1 MKNIKNKFI
10 PLSIS
15 ILAILSLSFFG
26 CMDLF
31 DDYETWLEGTSSGI
45 QIDWDDNQGVDII
58 TYTVNEKTIHFS
70 GPEGCKSYQW
80 FIDVR
85 DPVGTEREYDWDT
98 SSVANRSHYVTLIVQ
113 YTDES
118 TKWQTL
124 YISLFKE

>member
-1 MKNIKNKFI
+1 MRRNKI
-10 PLSIS
+10 LPLVV
-15 ILAILSLSFFG
+15 ALSLIFSFFLVS

-31 DDYETWLEGTSSGI
+31 DNYETWLKGTSSGI
-45 QIDWDDNQGVDII
+45 QVDWDDNQGVDII

-80 FIDVR
+80 FIGGA

-98 SSVANRSHYVTLIVQ
+98 SSVANGSHQVTLIVE
-113 YTDES
+113 YTDGS
-118 TKWQTL
+118 TNEQTL